1 MNRRLF
7 GPRPRRTLTFWA
19 LRSMRTKGGPGPL
32 HRALRS
38 RCYSALRYA
47 VASGVA
53 AARDVA
59 FAAPYALADAHAPV
73 HLDAVRKQLRA
84 GVGLQLPQAQ
94 PLGLAHLC
102 HLHLGFHPLPPSLF
116 LKGRGGKAKTPRP
129 LSRNAGQHSTPASR
143 SPHHRRSLL
152 GKARVPVLTGRDR
165 RRGEA
170 YRGVLVET
178 EVSPVG
184 ECIPHRTGA

>member
-102 HLHLGFHPLPPSLF
+102 HLHLGFHPLPLLF
-116 LKGRGGKAKTPRP
+116 LRGGEEKRKRP
-129 LSRNAGQHSTPASR
+129 APCHVTLGSLALQHPA
-143 SPHHRRSLL
+143 RRS
-152 GKARVPVLTGRDR
+152 TGEVHSGSPFTRPDR
-165 RRGEA
+165 SG
-170 YRGVLVET
+170 
-178 EVSPVG
+178 
-184 ECIPHRTGA
+184 